1 MSEIVIPIILFSS
14 LLVMGFIVVRKIPVL
29 VELKPEEIKPV
40 YWNKF
45 KEKVKSNGFF
55 KFFSGEI
62 LLQKILS
69 KFRILTLK
77 TENKTACWLARL
89 RQKNK
94 SKFSEDYWKKI
105 RRKK

>member
-1 MSEIVIPIILFSS
+1 
-14 LLVMGFIVVRKIPVL
+14 
-29 VELKPEEIKPV
+29 
-40 YWNKF
+40 
-45 KEKVKSNGFF
+45 
-55 KFFSGEI
+55 
-62 LLQKILS
+62 
-69 KFRILTLK
+69 LTLK